1 MTTPSE
7 GGVGLSDRPP
17 PLPSTRQM
25 GQQMGLL
32 FTATANSKPGMN
44 GVSKGTGIIYH
55 NTHQDN
61 EIYK

>member
-1 MTTPSE
+1 
-7 GGVGLSDRPP
+7 
-17 PLPSTRQM
+17 M

-32 FTATANSKPGMN
+32 FTAIANSKPGMN